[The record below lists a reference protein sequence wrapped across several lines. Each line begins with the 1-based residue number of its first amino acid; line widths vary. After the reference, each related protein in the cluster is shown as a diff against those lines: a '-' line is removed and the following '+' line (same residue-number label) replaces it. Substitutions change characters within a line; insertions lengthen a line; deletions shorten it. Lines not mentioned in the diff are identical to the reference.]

1 MTKNMVNYVDE
12 MIEILKQIK
21 DTELAQM
28 ENDEVPEN
36 TIIGVSFGMNF
47 MIDRVADYFLN
58 KDSLEIYLKD

>member
-1 MTKNMVNYVDE
+1 MTKNIVNYVDE
-12 MIEILKQIK
+12 MIEVLKQIK

-28 ENDEVPEN
+28 KDDGVPED